1 MKINLQPGE
10 EMIWATKILKNYI
23 VGGVA
28 EKVANL
34 LYFVIK
40 DRPFLTGIG
49 ELRCGRWRGLFV
61 TGAL

>member
-1 MKINLQPGE
+1 MKFNLQAGE

-34 LYFVIK
+34 FV
-40 DRPFLTGIG
+40 F
-49 ELRCGRWRGLFV
+49 CH
-61 TGAL
+61 